1 MKDALIRIVEAFHK
15 YNSIVYT
22 EDETANPD
30 DMLSYY
36 TKEDIE
42 KYGVVGIEISL
53 IEQV

>member
-1 MKDALIRIVEAFHK
+1 MDKMVGK
-15 YNSIVYT
+15 YHSKISIGYT

-42 KYGVVGIEISL
+42 KYGVVGIEISV